1 MTIDTLELLKLE
13 EVKARFGLVDKELPF
28 QTVDDKAY
36 DVSLLN
42 LVETANRHFTLDL
55 VPILGQIDL
64 TETGLWKDCQN
75 TAYTYFLYLFQ
86 SQMNHVQ
93 EEADRH
99 KKEYKDQLKTLINAV
114 TSGMPDRPNRAK
126 LAVFSSAVNGKKRI
140 VLPGNKFDTILD

>member
-1 MTIDTLELLKLE
+1 
-13 EVKARFGLVDKELPF
+13 
-28 QTVDDKAY
+28 
-36 DVSLLN
+36 
-42 LVETANRHFTLDL
+42 
-55 VPILGQIDL
+55 
-64 TETGLWKDCQN
+64 
-75 TAYTYFLYLFQ
+75 
-86 SQMNHVQ
+86 MNHVQ

>member
-1 MTIDTLELLKLE
+1 MAIDTLELLKLK

-36 DVSLLN
+36 EASMIN
-42 LVETANRHFTLDL
+42 LVETANRHLTLDL

-86 SQMNHVQ
+86 SQVNHVQ

-114 TSGMPDRPNRAK
+114 TSGMPGRPSRTK
-126 LAVFSSAVNGKKRI
+126 LAIFSSNPNDDQLI
-140 VLPGNKFDTILD
+140 LPNQKYDTILD